1 MAPRT
6 ENIWELFGSGTF
18 QRDSSKKDLETGQ
31 IPFLKW
37 GDWILGLPRFM
48 LNLLSPT
55 SSIATNLYNMIWTL
69 YQSDYEYGYH
79 KLRISQDNFQ
89 NFLLQETELLMIKT
103 VSMRW
108 TTRTDLTVTSKGKSR
123 DEHIQN
129 YTKHY
134 TKLESARIW
143 LPDKYPPL
151 HRGGVQEKQIH
162 RTLCYQARSIV
173 QIFSYH
179 FPIIFLSFSSLLKS
193 TACPKRTSLCCPA
206 DSAPSLLL
214 LQLSQALHAVLPELW
229 PALASRMV
237 DDTPTIDHCWW
248 FGRGRYKLPNGISIV
263 SFSTR
268 AHTHTRTHAY
278 NINIYYCIYI

>member
-18 QRDSSKKDLETGQ
+18 QRDSSKKDLKTGQ
-31 IPFLKW
+31 IPFLKR

-79 KLRISQDNFQ
+79 KLRQTFRIFCCRKQSC
-89 NFLLQETELLMIKT
+89 
-103 VSMRW
+103 W
-108 TTRTDLTVTSKGKSR
+108 WSKQWACVEQLAQTWQLPVRVKVGTNIYKI
-123 DEHIQN
+123 IQSIV
-129 YTKHY
+129 
-134 TKLESARIW
+134 KLESARIW

-179 FPIIFLSFSSLLKS
+179 FPIIFLSFSYHFHPFWSPQRVRKGRVFAAPLIRLLRCFCCSSLRPCMPCFLS
-193 TACPKRTSLCCPA
+193 SGQLWLRGWLMIHLLSITAGDPGEVVISCPMASL
-206 DSAPSLLL
+206 SSL
-214 LQLSQALHAVLPELW
+214 SLHAH
-229 PALASRMV
+229 
-237 DDTPTIDHCWW
+237 TH
-248 FGRGRYKLPNGISIV
+248 
-263 SFSTR
+263 
-268 AHTHTRTHAY
+268 AHTHTRT
-278 NINIYYCIYI
+278 